1 MGDPSIDKLVGEA
14 VAHHQ
19 GGRVG
24 EARRIYERVLAI
36 DSNNAQAMHL
46 LGALTAQEK
55 NYEQAL
61 QLMNR
66 AAILEPNVAGFHYN
80 MGVLL
85 AKMGRWGE
93 AAKAFGRVSDLQPT
107 NAEAMLALGDALFN
121 LNRAEEAV
129 AVYEKAMAIKPAGA
143 RAYQNLAVALRG
155 AGRWDDAVA
164 ACRRALAIEPE
175 NAEILNTL
183 SVLLSSAA
191 KLEEAIA
198 AAEAALKIKPNYPPA
213 LNSLVIAYLAG
224 GRVSEAL
231 ATARQAIEIEKNLP
245 TLRWNLACALLKSG
259 QLIEGFAEYEH
270 RGVAAGAAPARL
282 WKQPRWDGRDLGG
295 KEILVYADQGIGDT
309 IFFARYL
316 PVVVGRGGRV
326 ILECQ
331 ESLVGLMREIPG
343 VELVIVRGADL
354 PAFEYQS
361 ALESL
366 PMVFQT
372 TMQTIPAEVPYIRA
386 ATDRSG
392 RWKQRLSGG
401 GGGGGGGGDGGL
413 KVGLCWGG
421 NPRNTYNHFRSMT
434 ARDLAPIL
442 AAGGAA
448 SVSFFSLQKGPAA
461 STVGAEI
468 GAGGRIGEVR
478 LVDFTAEL
486 NDFAE
491 TAALIDNLD
500 LVISVDTAVAHL
512 AGAMGKPTWVPLST
526 AADWRYF
533 EDRED
538 SPWYPTMRL
547 FRQKKL
553 GDWAEPIRALAAALA
568 DLAGGRGS

>member
-14 VAHHQ
+14 ITHHQ
-19 GGRVG
+19 GGRVA

-36 DSNNAQAMHL
+36 DPNNAQAVHL
-46 LGALTAQEK
+46 LGALMAQEK

-66 AAILEPNVAGFHYN
+66 AATLEPNVAGFHYN

-93 AAKAFGRVSDLQPT
+93 AAKAFGRASDLQPT
-107 NAEAMLALGDALFN
+107 NAEAILALGDALFN
-121 LNRAEEAV
+121 LDRAEEAV
-129 AVYEKAMAIKPAGA
+129 AVYERAMAIKPAGA
-143 RAYQNLAVALRG
+143 RAYQHLAVALRG
-155 AGRWDDAVA
+155 AGRRDDAVT

-183 SVLLSSAA
+183 SVLLVSTAD
-191 KLEEAIA
+191 LEEAVA
-198 AAEAALKIKPNYPPA
+198 AAEAALKIEPNYPPA

-224 GRVSEAL
+224 GRVEEAL

-270 RGVAAGAAPARL
+270 RGVANGAAPPRL

-295 KEILVYADQGIGDT
+295 KSILVYADQGIGDT

-316 PVVVGRGGRV
+316 PVVAGRGGRV

-331 ESLVGLMREIPG
+331 ESLVGLMRQMPG

-372 TMQTIPAEVPYIRA
+372 TMQSIPADVPYIRA
-386 ATDRSG
+386 DNDRSG
-392 RWKQRLSGG
+392 RWKKRLSGG
-401 GGGGGGGGDGGL
+401 GGRL

-434 ARDLAPIL
+434 ATDLAPIL

-448 SVSFFSLQKGPAA
+448 GVSFFSLQKGPAA
-461 STVGAEI
+461 TIA
-468 GAGGRIGEVR
+468 AGGRIGEVR

-486 NDFAE
+486 NDFVE

-512 AGAMGKPTWVPLST
+512 AGAMGKATWVPLST

-553 GDWAEPIRALAAALA
+553 GDWAEPTRAVAAALT
-568 DLAGGRGS
+568 DLAVDLNGGRGS